1 MERAE
6 YWLKFIAIFA
16 LGTLIVLIDLWYHGM
31 SIMVLFQHWFPFTWI
46 TIASLTIATITD

>member
-16 LGTLIVLIDLWYHGM
+16 LGTLMVLIDLWYHGM